1 MSDFK
6 LQINDPFSD
15 CTAISIYSRAQAIED
30 GILVD
35 VTKQAKELGF
45 KYPVA
50 VTNNVWASCIS
61 WDAEKEKAV
70 QDEAG
75 RLYDVLWIAMITAKR
90 TKGEQ
95 AFFDVFHIP
104 NGGMLP
110 SPVTLKS
117 VCGPGD
123 KAEPVITIMRPW
135 ED

>member
-110 SPVTLKS
+110 SPVT
-117 VCGPGD
+117 
-123 KAEPVITIMRPW
+123 
-135 ED
+135 